1 MAALAGGCSGSV
13 GAPTSAGVAGQS
25 GSGSA
30 GSGAA
35 GSGANIGGGG
45 GSGSTPTD
53 CQNPMPATVSM
64 SPLQRL
70 SRNEYVNTTNDLIGN
85 TPSVATTLPI
95 DDQNDLA
102 AGARSLIVSNTWLSD
117 AMQAGAD
124 LAHTAVQ
131 NLGTLLPCS
140 AAGADACAQQFI
152 ESFGKRAFRRPL
164 APTETTRLMAIYAL
178 GRTNVNFAHGIE
190 LVIQAMLLSP
200 NFLYKIELGVPGSAT
215 GGQLKLT
222 PYEVASR
229 LSYMFWGTMPDSILF
244 AAADMGKLGNG
255 TDVRAQALRMV
266 GSPLARETLIYLH
279 KRWLDLDQI
288 AVTTKDATT
297 YPNFGPDMMA
307 AMDTEAHNFLD
318 SVVWPQGSGLQALL
332 TSTTTSVN
340 SMLAGLYGVTVPAG
354 STAFTQVQLNPA
366 QRSGVLTLTS
376 TIAVHTFADTSEPVH
391 RGKFVRERFL
401 CTTIPDPP
409 ATVMATPPDPAPGIP
424 IRDKF
429 AQHSSGAA
437 CQPCHQLMDPIGFG
451 FEHYDGLGVWRDTE
465 QGKPVDATGNIV
477 LSTDVNGPFDGI
489 PNLARKLL
497 QSDQVKN
504 CVVSTFVGLTR
515 GAELAADTCTV
526 KQLRRSYDAAGG
538 DVRAVLVDL
547 TALDSFYARPVL
559 AGEVL
564 P

>member
-1 MAALAGGCSGSV
+1 
-13 GAPTSAGVAGQS
+13 
-25 GSGSA
+25 
-30 GSGAA
+30 
-35 GSGANIGGGG
+35 
-45 GSGSTPTD
+45 
-53 CQNPMPATVSM
+53 VSI

-70 SRNEYVNTTNDLIGN
+70 SRNEYINTTSDLLGN
-85 TPSVATTLPI
+85 IRSVGTPLPI

-102 AGARSLIVSNTWLSD
+102 AGARSLIVTSTWLAD

-131 NLGTLLPCS
+131 NLGTLLPCPA
-140 AAGADACAQQFI
+140 AAGDACAQQFI
-152 ESFGKRAFRRPL
+152 ETFGKRAFRRPL
-164 APTETTRLMAIYAL
+164 VPTETARLMAIYAM
-178 GRTNVNFAHGIE
+178 GRTNVSFAHGIE

-229 LSYMFWGTMPDSILF
+229 LSYMFWGTMPDSVLF

-255 TDVRAQALRMV
+255 TDVRAQAVRMV
-266 GSPLARETLIYLH
+266 SNPLARETLIYLH
-279 KRWLDLDQI
+279 KRWFGLDQI
-288 AVTTKDATT
+288 AATTKDATT

-307 AMDTEAHNFLD
+307 AMDTEAHDFLD
-318 SVVWPQGSGLQALL
+318 SVVWPQGGGLQALL

-340 SMLAGLYGVTVPAG
+340 PMLAGLYGVTVPAG

-366 QRSGVLTLTS
+366 QRSGVLTLTG
-376 TIAVHTFADTSEPVH
+376 TIAVHTFADQSEPVH
-391 RGKFVRERFL
+391 RGKFVRERLL
-401 CTTIPDPP
+401 CQTLPDPP
-409 ATVMATPPDPAPGIP
+409 ASVMATPPDPMPGIP
-424 IRDKF
+424 IRDRF
-429 AQHSSGAA
+429 AQHSSGPA

-451 FEHYDGLGVWRDTE
+451 FEHYNGLGVWRDTD
-465 QGKPVDATGNIV
+465 QGKPVDASGNIV
-477 LSTDVNGPFDGI
+477 LSTDANGPFDGI

-515 GAELAADTCTV
+515 GAELAADSCTI
-526 KQLRRSYDAAGG
+526 KNLRRSYDAANG

-547 TALDSFYARPVL
+547 TGLDSFYSRPVL

>member
-1 MAALAGGCSGSV
+1 MS
-13 GAPTSAGVAGQS
+13 
-25 GSGSA
+25 
-30 GSGAA
+30 
-35 GSGANIGGGG
+35 I
-45 GSGSTPTD
+45 
-53 CQNPMPATVSM
+53 

-70 SRNEYVNTTNDLIGN
+70 SRNEYINTTSDLLGN
-85 TPSVATTLPI
+85 IRSVGTPLPI

-102 AGARSLIVSNTWLSD
+102 AGARSLIVTSTWLAD

-131 NLGTLLPCS
+131 NLGTLLPCPA
-140 AAGADACAQQFI
+140 AAGDACAQQFI
-152 ESFGKRAFRRPL
+152 ETFGKRAFRRPL
-164 APTETTRLMAIYAL
+164 VPTETARLMAIYAM
-178 GRTNVNFAHGIE
+178 GRTNVSFAHGIE

-229 LSYMFWGTMPDSILF
+229 LSYMFWGTMPDSVLF

-255 TDVRAQALRMV
+255 TDVRAQAVRMV
-266 GSPLARETLIYLH
+266 SNPLARETLIYLH
-279 KRWLDLDQI
+279 KRWFGLDQI
-288 AVTTKDATT
+288 AATTKDATT

-307 AMDTEAHNFLD
+307 AMDTEAHDFLD
-318 SVVWPQGSGLQALL
+318 SVVWPQGGGLQALL

-340 SMLAGLYGVTVPAG
+340 PMLAGLYGVTVPAG

-366 QRSGVLTLTS
+366 QRSGVLTLTG
-376 TIAVHTFADTSEPVH
+376 TIAVHTFADQSEPVH
-391 RGKFVRERFL
+391 RGKFVRERLL
-401 CTTIPDPP
+401 CQTLPDPP
-409 ATVMATPPDPAPGIP
+409 ASVMATPPDPMPGIP
-424 IRDKF
+424 IRDRF
-429 AQHSSGAA
+429 AQHSSGPA
-437 CQPCHQLMDPIGFG
+437 CQPCPQLMDPIGFG
-451 FEHYDGLGVWRDTE
+451 FEHYNGLGVWRDTD
-465 QGKPVDATGNIV
+465 QGKPVDASGNIV
-477 LSTDVNGPFDGI
+477 LSTDANGPFDGI

-515 GAELAADTCTV
+515 GAELAADSCTI
-526 KQLRRSYDAAGG
+526 KNLRRSYDAANG

-547 TALDSFYARPVL
+547 TGLDSFYSRPVL